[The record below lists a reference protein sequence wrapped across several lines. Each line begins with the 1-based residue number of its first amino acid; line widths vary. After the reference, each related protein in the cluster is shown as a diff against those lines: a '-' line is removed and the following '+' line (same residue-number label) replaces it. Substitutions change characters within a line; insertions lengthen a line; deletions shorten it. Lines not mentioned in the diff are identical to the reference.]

1 MKKRN
6 LVIIAVC
13 CAVATG
19 AVYAASVTTTQSDS
33 VNSVQ
38 STGQSKNSG
47 GSDVGD
53 DTGGASSSIIKLE
66 DTDSTLPDVPEVQ
79 SEVPGSGVSRV
90 VNNSAQNGKLIPFS
104 DEVYDSVLVRDEANY
119 EESENAA
126 VYDEGEYNNQNIA
139 EEADNVIEFVT
150 YMDQELTD
158 VYSSFIVTNLSNNC
172 YNMNFY
178 IYNGDKLLCSVAGV
192 APGDAKSF
200 ELPTLLGNGDYT
212 LTVVSEAV
220 SDSGAVLDSLEQDVK
235 VSITSSKVSASDG
248 ETKEAKSGDTYETSI
263 VYDAETMQ
271 CSVILPA
278 ILSIV
283 AGESGTDF
291 DVSYRVVGLQ
301 QGTRFTLTAENGL
314 DADNNVKLIT
324 NSGVNGQISSVNA
337 GLTFDE
343 SLDFVIGASESSLHT
358 VGPVHCYVAD
368 GKIAKNNYYGT
379 TRFSLKIEEG

>member
-1 MKKRN
+1 MKKRH
-6 LVIIAVC
+6 LVIVAVC
-13 CAVATG
+13 CVVATG
-19 AVYAASVTTTQSDS
+19 AVYAASVATTHSDG

-38 STGQSKNSG
+38 SAGQSKGSG
-47 GSDVGD
+47 GSKSSR
-53 DTGGASSSIIKLE
+53 TESASSSVIKSE
-66 DTDSTLPDVPEVQ
+66 DTGSMSPDVPEVQ
-79 SEVPGSGVSRV
+79 SEVPSSGVSRA
-90 VNNSAQNGKLIPFS
+90 VNDSAQNGRLIPFS

-126 VYDEGEYNNQNIA
+126 VYDEGEYSNQTIS

-158 VYSSFIVTNLSNNC
+158 VYSSFIVTNLSNNH

-200 ELPTLLGNGDYT
+200 ELPDLLGNGDYT

-220 SDSGAVLDSLEQDVK
+220 SDSGAILDSLEQDVK
-235 VSITSSKVSASDG
+235 VSITSSEVSTGDG
-248 ETKEAKSGDTYETSI
+248 ETKEAKSGNTYETAI

-278 ILSIV
+278 ILSIA

-301 QGTRFTLTAENGL
+301 QGTRFTLTAKNGL
-314 DADNNVKLIT
+314 DADNNIKLIT
-324 NSGVNGQISSVNA
+324 NSGVNGEISSVSA

-343 SLDFVIGASESSLHT
+343 SLDFVIGASKSSLHT

-379 TRFSLKIEEG
+379 TRFNLKIEEG

>member
-6 LVIIAVC
+6 LVIVAVC
-13 CAVATG
+13 CAVVTG

-66 DTDSTLPDVPEVQ
+66 DTDSTLPDAPEVL
-79 SEVPGSGVSRV
+79 SEVPSSGVSRA

-126 VYDEGEYNNQNIA
+126 VYDEGKYNNQNIA

-200 ELPTLLGNGDYT
+200 ELPDLLGDGDYT

-220 SDSGAVLDSLEQDVK
+220 SGSGAVLDSLEQDVK

-324 NSGVNGQISSVNA
+324 NSGTNGEISSVNA

>member
-1 MKKRN
+1 MKKRH

-13 CAVATG
+13 CVVATG
-19 AVYAASVTTTQSDS
+19 AVYAASVATTHSDG

-38 STGQSKNSG
+38 SAGQSKGSG
-47 GSDVGD
+47 GSKSSR
-53 DTGGASSSIIKLE
+53 TESASSSVIKSE
-66 DTDSTLPDVPEVQ
+66 DTGNTSPDVPEVQ
-79 SEVPGSGVSRV
+79 SEVPSSGVSRA
-90 VNNSAQNGKLIPFS
+90 VNDSAQNGRLIPFS
-104 DEVYDSVLVRDEANY
+104 DEVYDSVLIRDEANY

-126 VYDEGEYNNQNIA
+126 VYDEGEYNNQTISD
-139 EEADNVIEFVT
+139 EADNVIEFVT

-158 VYSSFIVTNLSNNC
+158 VYSSFIVTNLSNNR

-200 ELPTLLGNGDYT
+200 ELPDLLGNGDYT

-220 SDSGAVLDSLEQDVK
+220 SDSGAILDSLEQDVK
-235 VSITSSKVSASDG
+235 VSITSSEVSTGDG
-248 ETKEAKSGDTYETSI
+248 ETKEAKSGNTYETAI

-278 ILSIV
+278 ILSIA

-301 QGTRFTLTAENGL
+301 QGTRFTLTAKNGL

-324 NSGVNGQISSVNA
+324 NSGVNGEISSVSA

-343 SLDFVIGASESSLHT
+343 SLDFVIGASKSSLHT

-379 TRFSLKIEEG
+379 TRFNLKIEEG

>member
-1 MKKRN
+1 MKKRH

-13 CAVATG
+13 CVVATG
-19 AVYAASVTTTQSDS
+19 AVYAASVTTAQSDS

-53 DTGGASSSIIKLE
+53 NTGGASSSIIKLE
-66 DTDSTLPDVPEVQ
+66 DIDSTLSDVPEVQ
-79 SEVPGSGVSRV
+79 SEVPSSGASRA
-90 VNNSAQNGKLIPFS
+90 VNNSVQNGKLIPFS

-126 VYDEGEYNNQNIA
+126 VYDEGKYNNQNIA

-200 ELPTLLGNGDYT
+200 ELPDLLGDGDYT

-220 SDSGAVLDSLEQDVK
+220 SSSGTVLDSLEQDVK
-235 VSITSSKVSASDG
+235 VSITPSKVSASDG
-248 ETKEAKSGDTYETSI
+248 ESKEAKSGDTYETSI

-314 DADNNVKLIT
+314 DADNNVKLVT
-324 NSGVNGQISSVNA
+324 NSGTNGEISSVNA

>member
-1 MKKRN
+1 M
-6 LVIIAVC
+6 
-13 CAVATG
+13 
-19 AVYAASVTTTQSDS
+19 
-33 VNSVQ
+33 
-38 STGQSKNSG
+38 
-47 GSDVGD
+47 
-53 DTGGASSSIIKLE
+53 E

-178 IYNGDKLLCSVAGV
+178 IYNGDKLLCSAAGV

-324 NSGVNGQISSVNA
+324 NSGANGQISSVNA

>member
-1 MKKRN
+1 MKKRH

-13 CAVATG
+13 CVVATG
-19 AVYAASVTTTQSDS
+19 AVYAASVATTHSGG

-38 STGQSKNSG
+38 SAGQSKNSR
-47 GSDVGD
+47 GSESSHAES
-53 DTGGASSSIIKLE
+53 ASISTIKLE
-66 DTDSTLPDVPEVQ
+66 DTGNTSPDAPEVQ
-79 SEVPGSGVSRV
+79 SEVPSSGVSRA
-90 VNNSAQNGKLIPFS
+90 VNDSAQNGRLIPFS
-104 DEVYDSVLVRDEANY
+104 DAVYDSVLVRDEANY
-119 EESENAA
+119 EESGNAA
-126 VYDEGEYNNQNIA
+126 VYDEGEYSNQTIS

-158 VYSSFIVTNLSNNC
+158 VYSSFIVTNLSNNR
-172 YNMNFY
+172 YSMNFY

-200 ELPTLLGNGDYT
+200 ELPDLLGNGDYT

-220 SDSGAVLDSLEQDVK
+220 SDSGAILDSLEQDVK
-235 VSITSSKVSASDG
+235 VSITSSEVSTGDG
-248 ETKEAKSGDTYETSI
+248 ETKEAKSGSTYETAI

-278 ILSIV
+278 ILSIA

-301 QGTRFTLTAENGL
+301 QGTRFTLTAKNGL

-324 NSGVNGQISSVNA
+324 NSGVNGEISSVNA

-379 TRFSLKIEEG
+379 TRFNLKIEEG

>member
-1 MKKRN
+1 MKKRH
-6 LVIIAVC
+6 LVIVAVC
-13 CAVATG
+13 CVVATG
-19 AVYAASVTTTQSDS
+19 AVYAASVATTHSDG

-38 STGQSKNSG
+38 SAGQSKGSG
-47 GSDVGD
+47 GSKSSRTESASSNVIKSE
-53 DTGGASSSIIKLE
+53 DTG
-66 DTDSTLPDVPEVQ
+66 STSPDVPEAQ
-79 SEVPGSGVSRV
+79 SEVPSSGVSRA
-90 VNNSAQNGKLIPFS
+90 VNDSAQNGRLIPFS

-126 VYDEGEYNNQNIA
+126 VYDEGEYSNQTIS

-158 VYSSFIVTNLSNNC
+158 VYSSFIVTNLSNNH

-200 ELPTLLGNGDYT
+200 ELPDLLGNGDYT

-220 SDSGAVLDSLEQDVK
+220 SDSGAILDSLEQDVK
-235 VSITSSKVSASDG
+235 VSITSSEVSTGDG
-248 ETKEAKSGDTYETSI
+248 ETKEAKSGNTYETAI

-278 ILSIV
+278 ILSIA

-301 QGTRFTLTAENGL
+301 QGTRFTLTAKNGL

-324 NSGVNGQISSVNA
+324 NSGVNGEISSVNA

-343 SLDFVIGASESSLHT
+343 SLDFVIGASKSSLHT

-379 TRFSLKIEEG
+379 TRFNLKIEEG

>member
-1 MKKRN
+1 MKKRH

-13 CAVATG
+13 CVVATG
-19 AVYAASVTTTQSDS
+19 AVYAASVATTHSDG

-38 STGQSKNSG
+38 SAGQSKGSG
-47 GSDVGD
+47 GSKSSRTESASSNVIKSE
-53 DTGGASSSIIKLE
+53 DTG
-66 DTDSTLPDVPEVQ
+66 STSPDVPEAQ
-79 SEVPGSGVSRV
+79 SEVPSSGVSRA
-90 VNNSAQNGKLIPFS
+90 VNDSAQNGRLIPFS

-126 VYDEGEYNNQNIA
+126 VYDEGEYNNQTIS

-158 VYSSFIVTNLSNNC
+158 VYSSFIVTNLSNNR

-200 ELPTLLGNGDYT
+200 ELPDLLGNGDYT

-220 SDSGAVLDSLEQDVK
+220 SDSGAILDSLEQDVK
-235 VSITSSKVSASDG
+235 VSITSSEVSTGDG
-248 ETKEAKSGDTYETSI
+248 ETKEAKSGNTYETAI

-278 ILSIV
+278 ILSIA

-301 QGTRFTLTAENGL
+301 QGTRFTLTAKNGL

-324 NSGVNGQISSVNA
+324 NSGVNGEISSVNA

-343 SLDFVIGASESSLHT
+343 SLDFVIGASKSSLHT

-379 TRFSLKIEEG
+379 TRFNLKIEEG

>member
-1 MKKRN
+1 MKKRH
-6 LVIIAVC
+6 LVVIAVC
-13 CAVATG
+13 CVVATG
-19 AVYAASVTTTQSDS
+19 AVYAASVATTHSDG

-38 STGQSKNSG
+38 SAGQSKNSG
-47 GSDVGD
+47 GSKSSH
-53 DTGGASSSIIKLE
+53 TESASSSTIKSE
-66 DTDSTLPDVPEVQ
+66 DTGSTSPDVPEVQ
-79 SEVPGSGVSRV
+79 SEVPSSGVSRA
-90 VNNSAQNGKLIPFS
+90 VNDSAQNGRLIPFS

-126 VYDEGEYNNQNIA
+126 VYDEGEYSNQTIA
-139 EEADNVIEFVT
+139 EEVDNVIEFVT

-158 VYSSFIVTNLSNNC
+158 VYSSFIVTNLSNNR
-172 YNMNFY
+172 YSMNFY

-200 ELPTLLGNGDYT
+200 ELPDLLGNGDYT

-220 SDSGAVLDSLEQDVK
+220 SDSGAILDSLEQDVK
-235 VSITSSKVSASDG
+235 VSITSSEVSTSDG
-248 ETKEAKSGDTYETSI
+248 ETKEAKSGNTYETAI

-278 ILSIV
+278 ILSIA

-301 QGTRFTLTAENGL
+301 QGTRFTLTAKNGL

-324 NSGVNGQISSVNA
+324 NSGVNGEISSVNA

-379 TRFSLKIEEG
+379 TRFNLKIEEG

>member
-6 LVIIAVC
+6 LVIVAVC
-13 CAVATG
+13 CVIVTG
-19 AVYAASVTTTQSDS
+19 AVYAASVTTTQSDG

-66 DTDSTLPDVPEVQ
+66 DTDSTLPDAPEVL
-79 SEVPGSGVSRV
+79 SEVPSSGVSRA

-126 VYDEGEYNNQNIA
+126 VYDEGKYNNQNIA

-200 ELPTLLGNGDYT
+200 ELPDLLGDGDYT

-220 SDSGAVLDSLEQDVK
+220 SGSGAVLDSLEQDVK

-248 ETKEAKSGDTYETSI
+248 EIKEARSGDTYETSI

-283 AGESGTDF
+283 AGKSGTDF

-314 DADNNVKLIT
+314 DTDNNVKLIT
-324 NSGVNGQISSVNA
+324 NSGTNGEISSVNA

>member
-1 MKKRN
+1 MKKRH
-6 LVIIAVC
+6 LVIVAVC
-13 CAVATG
+13 CVVATG
-19 AVYAASVTTTQSDS
+19 AVYAASVATTHSDG

-38 STGQSKNSG
+38 SAGQSKGSG
-47 GSDVGD
+47 GSKSSR
-53 DTGGASSSIIKLE
+53 TESASSSVIKSE
-66 DTDSTLPDVPEVQ
+66 DTGNMSPDVPEVQ
-79 SEVPGSGVSRV
+79 SEVPSSGVSRA
-90 VNNSAQNGKLIPFS
+90 VNDSAQNGRLIPFS

-126 VYDEGEYNNQNIA
+126 VYDEGEYNNQTIS

-158 VYSSFIVTNLSNNC
+158 VYSSFIVTNLSNNR

-200 ELPTLLGNGDYT
+200 ELPDLLGNGDYT

-220 SDSGAVLDSLEQDVK
+220 SDSGAILDSLEQDVK
-235 VSITSSKVSASDG
+235 VSITSSEVSTGDG
-248 ETKEAKSGDTYETSI
+248 ETKEAKSGNTYETAI

-278 ILSIV
+278 ILSIA

-301 QGTRFTLTAENGL
+301 QGTRFTLTAKNGL

-324 NSGVNGQISSVNA
+324 NSGVNGEISSVNA

-343 SLDFVIGASESSLHT
+343 SLDFVIGASKSSLHT

-379 TRFSLKIEEG
+379 TRFNLKIEEG

>member
-1 MKKRN
+1 MKKRH

-13 CAVATG
+13 CVVATG

-66 DTDSTLPDVPEVQ
+66 DTGSTSPDAPEVQ
-79 SEVPGSGVSRV
+79 SEVPSSGVSRA
-90 VNNSAQNGKLIPFS
+90 VNNSVQNGKLIPFS

-248 ETKEAKSGDTYETSI
+248 ETKEARSGDTYETSI

-324 NSGVNGQISSVNA
+324 NSGVNGEISSVNA

>member
-1 MKKRN
+1 MKKRH

-13 CAVATG
+13 CVVATG
-19 AVYAASVTTTQSDS
+19 AVYAASVATTHSDG

-38 STGQSKNSG
+38 SAGQSKNSG
-47 GSDVGD
+47 GSKSSH
-53 DTGGASSSIIKLE
+53 TESASSSTIKSE
-66 DTDSTLPDVPEVQ
+66 DTGSTSPDVPEVQ
-79 SEVPGSGVSRV
+79 SEVPSSGVSRA
-90 VNNSAQNGKLIPFS
+90 VNDSAQNGRLIPFS
-104 DEVYDSVLVRDEANY
+104 DAVYDSVLVRDEANY
-119 EESENAA
+119 EESEKAA
-126 VYDEGEYNNQNIA
+126 VYDEGEYNNQTIS

-158 VYSSFIVTNLSNNC
+158 VYSSFIVTNLSNNR
-172 YNMNFY
+172 YSMNFY
-178 IYNGDKLLCSVAGV
+178 IYNGDKLLCSVVGV

-200 ELPTLLGNGDYT
+200 ELPDLLGNGDYT

-220 SDSGAVLDSLEQDVK
+220 SDSGAILDSLEQDVK
-235 VSITSSKVSASDG
+235 VSITSSEVSTGDG
-248 ETKEAKSGDTYETSI
+248 EIKEAKSGSTYETAI

-278 ILSIV
+278 ILSIA

-301 QGTRFTLTAENGL
+301 QGTRFTLTAKNGL

-324 NSGVNGQISSVNA
+324 NSGVNGEISSVNA

-343 SLDFVIGASESSLHT
+343 SLDFVIGASKSSLHT

-379 TRFSLKIEEG
+379 TRFNLKIEEG

>member
-1 MKKRN
+1 MKKRH

-13 CAVATG
+13 CVVATG

-66 DTDSTLPDVPEVQ
+66 DTGSTSPDAPEVQ
-79 SEVPGSGVSRV
+79 SEVPSSGVSRA
-90 VNNSAQNGKLIPFS
+90 VNNSVQNGKLIPFS

-200 ELPTLLGNGDYT
+200 ELPDLLGSGDYT

-248 ETKEAKSGDTYETSI
+248 EIKEARSGDTYETSI

-324 NSGVNGQISSVNA
+324 NSGANGQISSVNA

>member
-6 LVIIAVC
+6 LVIVAVC
-13 CAVATG
+13 CVIVTG

-66 DTDSTLPDVPEVQ
+66 DTDSTLPDAPEVL
-79 SEVPGSGVSRV
+79 SEVPSSGVSRA

-126 VYDEGEYNNQNIA
+126 VYDEGKYNNQNIV

-178 IYNGDKLLCSVAGV
+178 IYNSDKLLCSVAGV

-200 ELPTLLGNGDYT
+200 ELPDLLGDGDYT

-220 SDSGAVLDSLEQDVK
+220 SGSGAVLDSLEQDVK

-324 NSGVNGQISSVNA
+324 NSGTNGEISSVNA

>member
-1 MKKRN
+1 MKKRH
-6 LVIIAVC
+6 LVIVAVC
-13 CAVATG
+13 CVVATG
-19 AVYAASVTTTQSDS
+19 AVYAASVATTHSDG

-47 GSDVGD
+47 DSKSSH
-53 DTGGASSSIIKLE
+53 TESASSSMIKSE
-66 DTDSTLPDVPEVQ
+66 DTGNTSPDVPEVQ
-79 SEVPGSGVSRV
+79 SEVPSSGVSRA
-90 VNNSAQNGKLIPFS
+90 VNDSAQNGRLIPFS

-119 EESENAA
+119 EESENAT
-126 VYDEGEYNNQNIA
+126 VYDEGEYNNQTIS
-139 EEADNVIEFVT
+139 EEANNVIEFVT

-158 VYSSFIVTNLSNNC
+158 VYSSFIVTNLSNNR

-200 ELPTLLGNGDYT
+200 ELPDLLGNGDYT

-220 SDSGAVLDSLEQDVK
+220 SDSGAILDSLEQDVK
-235 VSITSSKVSASDG
+235 VSITSSEVSTGDG
-248 ETKEAKSGDTYETSI
+248 ETKEAKSGNTYETAI
-263 VYDAETMQ
+263 VYDAKTMQ

-278 ILSIV
+278 ILSIA

-301 QGTRFTLTAENGL
+301 QGTRFTLTAKNGL

-324 NSGVNGQISSVNA
+324 NSGVNGEISSVNA

-343 SLDFVIGASESSLHT
+343 SLDFVIGASKSSLHT

-379 TRFSLKIEEG
+379 TRFNLKIEEG

>member
-53 DTGGASSSIIKLE
+53 NTGGASSSIIKLE
-66 DTDSTLPDVPEVQ
+66 DTDSTLLDAPEVQ
-79 SEVPGSGVSRV
+79 SEVPGSGVSRA

-200 ELPTLLGNGDYT
+200 ELPDLLGDGDYT

-248 ETKEAKSGDTYETSI
+248 ETKEARSGDTYETSI

-324 NSGVNGQISSVNA
+324 NSGVNGEISSVNA

-358 VGPVHCYVAD
+358 VGPVHCYVTD

>member
-1 MKKRN
+1 MKKRH
-6 LVIIAVC
+6 LVIVAVC
-13 CAVATG
+13 CVVATG
-19 AVYAASVTTTQSDS
+19 AVYAASVATTHSDG

-38 STGQSKNSG
+38 SAGQSKNSG
-47 GSDVGD
+47 GSKSSRAESASSNVIKSE
-53 DTGGASSSIIKLE
+53 DTG
-66 DTDSTLPDVPEVQ
+66 STSPDVPEAQ
-79 SEVPGSGVSRV
+79 SEVPSSGVSRA
-90 VNNSAQNGKLIPFS
+90 VNDSAQNGRLIPFS

-126 VYDEGEYNNQNIA
+126 VYDEGEYNNQTISD
-139 EEADNVIEFVT
+139 EADNVIEFVT

-158 VYSSFIVTNLSNNC
+158 VYSSFIVTNLSNNR

-200 ELPTLLGNGDYT
+200 ELPDLLGNGDYT

-220 SDSGAVLDSLEQDVK
+220 SDSGAILDSLEQDVK
-235 VSITSSKVSASDG
+235 VSITSSEVSTGDG
-248 ETKEAKSGDTYETSI
+248 ETKEAKSGNTYETAM

-278 ILSIV
+278 ILSIA

-301 QGTRFTLTAENGL
+301 QGTRFTLTAKNGL

-324 NSGVNGQISSVNA
+324 NSGVNGEISSVNA

-343 SLDFVIGASESSLHT
+343 SLDFVIGASKSSLHT

-379 TRFSLKIEEG
+379 TRFNLKIEEG